1 MIIITVIVMM
11 IMINFSLSL
20 QVLTDKHS
28 LKLLK
33 SQSINVNWYMYCPET
48 SVILLSTTVQGNVL
62 QPFAFKVSDCPSCT
76 RFVSVSVI
84 TAITK
89 VLCAIWM

>member
-1 MIIITVIVMM
+1 MVQC
-11 IMINFSLSL
+11 SCLSPK
-20 QVLTDKHS
+20 VFPDKRS

-62 QPFAFKVSDCPSCT
+62 QPFAFKVGRPTSQGT
-76 RFVSVSVI
+76 F
-84 TAITK
+84 
-89 VLCAIWM
+89 